1 MKAATINILAIILLV
16 LTLSTAAQAQ
26 IAVFVNKNNPMADIS
41 MKMLERAYLGKTTV
55 FSDGQNIVL
64 AEYAPLME
72 SFFESVLGM
81 TLNKAKV
88 HWLKLILSGGT
99 AIPPTKFDDVEDNK
113 KFVMHNRGA
122 ISFMDMADADDT
134 VKILTIDGKS
144 PSAEDYPLK

>member
-1 MKAATINILAIILLV
+1 
-16 LTLSTAAQAQ
+16 
-26 IAVFVNKNNPMADIS
+26 
-41 MKMLERAYLGKTTV
+41 MKMLERAYLGKITV
-55 FSDGQNIVL
+55 FSDGQDIVL

-81 TLNKAKV
+81 TLNKVKM

-99 AIPPTKFDDVEDNK
+99 AIPPTKFDDIEDNK

-122 ISFMDMADADDT
+122 ISFMELSGADGT